1 MSDKSPYE
9 PDDLIK
15 MTFPTSFRG
24 YDPGEVRVFLAQM
37 AKELEDVQERERE
50 LREQLG
56 AAIARA
62 AQPAISEADLATAF
76 GQETTKVLQA
86 AREAANEIR
95 AKAEEHVARLV
106 REANDEAKK
115 LRDEAEDLLSL
126 RTLEANNSAAVII
139 SDANAQAKS
148 IVDQAQEQG
157 RNMVAEAQAVRER
170 YLKDLARRHHVAQQ
184 RLEFLRASR
193 ERLLTTY
200 GAARA
205 AAEAAERELEMAEVT
220 AATAGEL
227 ASQRV
232 AATPEMTIEQLE
244 TEITMARDAGIDLGD
259 QQDELASEEDELLPE
274 PEPELEP
281 EPEPELAPEPEPELA
296 PEPEPEPEADVSK
309 PGIDELFARLRADRQ
324 ESIARA
330 QAVLH
335 EEDEPAQEPVQEE
348 LPGPEELVPEEPV
361 QEEPSVQVFD
371 DDRIFQERD
380 RVIEPIEQQ
389 LTRNL
394 KRVLMDDQNEMLDLL
409 RRLSPTAELTDLL
422 PDMNTHIQRY
432 ASAAEPFLHE
442 VSTAGAASFDA
453 QPNPQIASEAADA
466 LANELLRALR
476 DRLERHLRESV
487 SDQSDL
493 ATALSSVFREWKTT
507 KIEPMA
513 RHYVLVAYG
522 RAAFHAAPEG
532 SYRWAIDPEHDCSP
546 DCADNQLAGPIAKGE
561 RFPTGVR
568 HPPAHESCDCM
579 VLPTT

>member
-1 MSDKSPYE
+1 MSDKPLYE

-37 AKELEDVQERERE
+37 AKELADVQERERE

-56 AAIARA
+56 EAIARA

-106 REANDEAKK
+106 REANDEVKK

-126 RTLEANNSAAVII
+126 RTQEADNAAAAII
-139 SDANAQAKS
+139 GDATAQAKF

-220 AATAGEL
+220 AAAAGEL

-244 TEITMARDAGIDLGD
+244 AEITMARDAGIDLGD
-259 QQDELASEEDELLPE
+259 QQDDLASEEDELLLPE
-274 PEPELEP
+274 PEPELEE
-281 EPEPELAPEPEPELA
+281 EPEPELELEPE

-324 ESIARA
+324 ESLAHA
-330 QAVLH
+330 QAVLS
-335 EEDEPAQEPVQEE
+335 DKKDQPTQEPVQQEPVHEE
-348 LPGPEELVPEEPV
+348 PPAPEEPV
-361 QEEPSVQVFD
+361 HEEPSVQVFD

-389 LTRNL
+389 LIRNL

-442 VSTAGAASFDA
+442 VSIAGAASFDA

-466 LANELLRALR
+466 LANELLRAMR
-476 DRLERHLRESV
+476 DRIERHLRESV

-493 ATALSSVFREWKTT
+493 ATVLSSVFREWKTT

-546 DCADNQLAGPIAKGE
+546 DCADNQLAGPVAKGE